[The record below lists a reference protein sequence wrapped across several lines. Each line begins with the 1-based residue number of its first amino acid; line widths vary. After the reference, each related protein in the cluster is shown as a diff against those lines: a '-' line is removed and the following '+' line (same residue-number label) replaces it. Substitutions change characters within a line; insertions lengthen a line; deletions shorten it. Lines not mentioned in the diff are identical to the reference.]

1 MRHNQRRVLKGSK
14 KKMNL
19 FRTPGL
25 EELYSG
31 HPAEESNP
39 DPLFLELQPNNRRK
53 VGQAYSSL
61 GWNRTLTISGKP
73 KSTEMGQDLCQQ

>member
-1 MRHNQRRVLKGSK
+1 MRHNQRRVLKASK

-31 HPAEESNP
+31 HPAEKSNP
-39 DPLFLELQPNNRRK
+39 DALFLELQPNNRRK
-53 VGQAYSSL
+53 V
-61 GWNRTLTISGKP
+61 R
-73 KSTEMGQDLCQQ
+73 

>member
-1 MRHNQRRVLKGSK
+1 MRHNQRRVLKASK

-39 DPLFLELQPNNRRK
+39 DALFLELQPNNRRK
-53 VGQAYSSL
+53 V
-61 GWNRTLTISGKP
+61 R
-73 KSTEMGQDLCQQ
+73 